1 VYYDSGCHW
10 PHGRHKFAYSTSIC
24 LDVSSL
30 RDERGWHVTCSPC
43 RHPLAFSFGRFKE
56 PTCRFNFT
64 RPLLQVF
71 QDLGKF
77 VSFVDD
83 DLAVR
88 GQPAHF
94 TASRAPTRRK
104 LAPIHPHLRS
114 RSATRSRPFAVQSSG
129 RQTCVNSPRMSRVP
143 FLTHNLR
150 ADPPMFI
157 SARHPLRAQSTLRD
171 SQRRGYQT
179 KTTVSVFLQYPM
191 DEGLK
196 RVKSRSDR

>member
-1 VYYDSGCHW
+1 MYYDSGCYW

-30 RDERGWHVTCSPC
+30 RDERGWHVTRSSRCPC
-43 RHPLAFSFGRFKE
+43 RHPLAFSFGRFKRTYL
-56 PTCRFNFT
+56 PFQFYPPATPSF
-64 RPLLQVF
+64 QV
-71 QDLGKF
+71 LKKF

-88 GQPAHF
+88 KQPAHF

-104 LAPIHPHLRS
+104 LAPRHPHLRS

-143 FLTHNLR
+143 YLTHNLR

-171 SQRRGYQT
+171 SQ
-179 KTTVSVFLQYPM
+179 KTTVSVFLQHPM
-191 DEGLK
+191 GEGLK
-196 RVKSRSDR
+196 RVKSRSSR